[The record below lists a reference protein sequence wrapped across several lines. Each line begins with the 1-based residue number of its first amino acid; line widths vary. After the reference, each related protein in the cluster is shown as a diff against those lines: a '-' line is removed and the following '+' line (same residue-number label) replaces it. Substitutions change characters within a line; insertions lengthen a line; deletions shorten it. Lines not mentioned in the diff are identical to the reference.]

1 MVSAVAATA
10 LSLSAAYIFVVSD
23 LVQAAPDAIGG
34 PQQRHHT
41 KDDHQCVDN
50 PNYKSRFGGLSCEAF
65 ADLDCYSF
73 RNVEAG
79 AAYHTHNVGDG
90 NGDHDC
96 IQCTNIPSSFMIET
110 GRTCATYSRAWTNRC
125 NNEVSWWGKDGELEY
140 CQYSCWKNGS
150 PYPSASPCC
159 PREDRDDI
167 VAPSLGSGTA
177 TALLVDELIFNCPK
191 SCGVD
196 ECEEKSYVY
205 LDKFFQDIP
214 EDESLNGLVPGLP
227 ATTLSSPAPLI
238 SSEKTKGGIL
248 RERLNGGG
256 ASASSYTTQH
266 HIPTACH
273 AGWSPTCQ
281 DDGDYRCANGLRCD
295 AYQGY
300 DCTQFVVVGYSPMQ
314 VADLIAHCP
323 CSCGIPCGAQVPVQH
338 TVTESF
344 TRAFIP
350 NLAPSAT
357 PPNLGAKDP
366 GIDTKDE
373 GKCVQCTNIPSSLMI
388 ETSRTCAT
396 YSRAWTKRC
405 NNEVSWWGKEGE
417 KEYCQYSCWK
427 NGSPYPSASPCCPRG
442 DEDDLPETSYVLSGG
457 GTNGI
462 QLDGGG
468 PQPFQAK
475 PRTIGLPGEVQ
486 ASGGSPSSD
495 SVTITLESQLFE
507 LHLYPMSTSLDFQS
521 INDLSTVLDNQ
532 IIANLDD
539 IMGPSEE
546 RKVELNT
553 FLLFQILEGGK
564 LRHRR
569 ILSESVITGD
579 GGISVANAVDDA
591 MLDLLHDGD
600 IGETK
605 RHLSASGEQSLH
617 IGIMKI
623 VHVTVPSTGS
633 GVKRSYDASLLPDPD
648 TLDLAVLMIF
658 TNLQQSKS
666 LTTTLQEANPHH
678 FSSLQRVE
686 FIGFIAEP
694 TGEFQKRIK
703 LYIYIY
709 IYMFIYNIMVRL
721 FPSITT
727 DSLAP
732 PCLSLC
738 QIHLQARQHRCPQS
752 LQVPVLRLA
761 QAHHQH
767 KRSAKHLRLVRHWH
781 QLVVR
786 RQVQRCRQ
794 QIVHPQLLQI
804 NTQTLHRCRHLL
816 PHQPILLQRN
826 WRLSW
831 SMGMP
836 TSFE

>member
-1 MVSAVAATA
+1 MHVLVMVRGIAIAVGSCAVVPIQSSKMTRKRSRAKAFGGGASMVSAVAATA
-10 LSLSAAYIFVVSD
+10 LSLTAAYIVVVSD

-34 PQQRHHT
+34 QRRHHT
-41 KDDHQCVDN
+41 EDDHHCVDN
-50 PNYKSRFGGLSCEAF
+50 PNYKSRLGGLSCEAF

-79 AAYHTHNVGDG
+79 AAYYTHNDGDS
-90 NGDHDC
+90 NGDRDC
-96 IQCTNIPSSFMIET
+96 VPCTNIPSSFMVET
-110 GRTCATYSRAWTNRC
+110 GRTCATYSRAWTKRC
-125 NNEVSWWGKDGELEY
+125 NSEGSWWGKDGELEY
-140 CQYSCWKNGS
+140 CQYSCGKNGS
-150 PYPSASPCC
+150 PYPSPSPCC

-205 LDKFFQDIP
+205 WDKIFQDIP
-214 EDESLNGLVPGLP
+214 EDESLNGLGLP
-227 ATTLSSPAPLI
+227 AATTLSSSAPLM
-238 SSEKTKGGIL
+238 SSDKTKGGIL
-248 RERLNGGG
+248 RERLNGGE

-281 DDGDYRCANGLRCD
+281 DDGDYRCVNGLRCD

-300 DCTQFVVVGYSPMQ
+300 DCTQFIVVGYSPMQ

-323 CSCGIPCGAQVPVQH
+323 CSCGIPCGAHVPVQH

-344 TRAFIP
+344 TQAFIP
-350 NLAPSAT
+350 NLTPSAA
-357 PPNLGAKDP
+357 PPKLGAKDP
-366 GIDTKDE
+366 GIDTKE
-373 GKCVQCTNIPSSLMI
+373 VSKCVQCTNIPSSFMI
-388 ETSRTCAT
+388 ETGRTCAT
-396 YSRAWTKRC
+396 YSRAWTNRC

-427 NGSPYPSASPCCPRG
+427 NGSPYPSVSPCCPRR

-457 GTNGI
+457 GKNGI
-462 QLDGGG
+462 QLNNGD

-475 PRTIGLPGEVQ
+475 PRTIGLPGEVE
-486 ASGGSPSSD
+486 ASGGSPSLD
-495 SVTITLESQLFE
+495 SITITLESQLFE
-507 LHLYPMSTSLDFQS
+507 LHLYPMSSSLDFQS

-532 IIANLDD
+532 IVANLDD
-539 IMGPSEE
+539 IMGSSED

-569 ILSESVITGD
+569 ILSESVISGD

-605 RHLSASGEQSLH
+605 RTLYSKHGTAPGEQSLH

-623 VHVTVPSTGS
+623 VHVTVPSIGS

-666 LTTTLQEANPHH
+666 LTTTLQEASPHH

-694 TGEFQKRIK
+694 TGE
-703 LYIYIY
+703 
-709 IYMFIYNIMVRL
+709 
-721 FPSITT
+721 
-727 DSLAP
+727 
-732 PCLSLC
+732 C
-738 QIHLQARQHRCPQS
+738 QN
-752 LQVPVLRLA
+752 
-761 QAHHQH
+761 
-767 KRSAKHLRLVRHWH
+767 
-781 QLVVR
+781 
-786 RQVQRCRQ
+786 
-794 QIVHPQLLQI
+794 QLL
-804 NTQTLHRCRHLL
+804 LHILSYHGGVLL
-816 PHQPILLQRN
+816 P
-826 WRLSW
+826 
-831 SMGMP
+831 
-836 TSFE
+836 